1 MQARAA
7 GQPRLGIAWK
17 LNPVRGGNQS
27 DFAFSTRLG
36 ARTSQLA
43 RLCPLMRREA
53 LRAIVDQR
61 KGVDQRRGVDQRKGA
76 AGPGKP
82 WRCWHGC
89 GMSVLS
95 LDPLHLQASRQSP
108 HIGSLQ
114 MLMGRLQ
121 LLTWPMTTL
130 RLKDADLPAFD
141 ACAAW
146 IRRGLHDRI
155 PGDWRGFT
163 CQFAPTQS
171 HKRSFSCQA
180 CAKGMQSRQTE
191 MLLKC

>member
-7 GQPRLGIAWK
+7 GQPRFGIAWK
-17 LNPVRGGNQS
+17 LNPMRGGNQR

-53 LRAIVDQR
+53 LRAI
-61 KGVDQRRGVDQRKGA
+61 VDQRKGA

-146 IRRGLHDRI
+146 IRRSLHDRN
-155 PGDWRGFT
+155 PRDWRSFT

-171 HKRSFSCQA
+171 HNRSFSCQA